1 MEKQRNNNIS
11 VVIPVYNSE
20 QIIEELNF
28 RLIKVLDDFSERYE
42 IIFVNDHSPD
52 NVWEKL
58 TELANQYS
66 NIIAVKLRK
75 NVGYDNAI
83 MAGLSFVR
91 YPIVVIMDD
100 DLQHAPE
107 DIIKLY
113 EQCQKGFDI
122 CFANFEVKKQ
132 RLWKNIGSWINGK
145 IAEVSI
151 DKSKH
156 LYLSPF
162 KIMRKEIVTAICAYD
177 GPFPYIDGLIM
188 TVTNN
193 FTQVAVKHHQRFSGE
208 STYSLQKSLT
218 VWGKH
223 ITGFSILPLRIA
235 SIVGVFAAFSGLCL
249 GLYYIAYYFLYGTV
263 LGWTTLTCLVLFI
276 GGLILISLGVIGEY
290 VGRIY
295 LKLNNRPQYVIKD
308 IIRPS

>member
-1 MEKQRNNNIS
+1 MPDIS
-11 VVIPVYNSE
+11 VVVPVYNSAGCLK
-20 QIIEELNF
+20 ELT
-28 RLIKVLDDFSERYE
+28 RRVHKTLQKDYELIL
-42 IIFVNDHSPD
+42 VNDQSLD
-52 NVWEKL
+52 NSWDVIHKL
-58 TELANQYS
+58 VREYDTVIGIN
-66 NIIAVKLRK
+66 LRK
-75 NVGYDNAI
+75 NSGQDNAL
-83 MAGLSFVR
+83 MAGLRQSNGD
-91 YPIVVIMDD
+91 YVVIMDD